1 MRLKAI
7 DVTLAAVLAAAPAV
21 GGELKVEPDQVYL
34 LLATNKTST
43 MQKELSE
50 ASKLGFR
57 IVEASPG
64 SDELVYLLKRADAPD
79 EGHDYKLLATTKID
93 TMEKELNEEAQAGY
107 RLVPVTMMSK
117 KGMFGPKEM
126 VVVLEPAPGEKRYEY
141 GLVGTNRTGTLQKEI
156 TEFEQQG
163 YSLTFVATINEHT
176 AIMEREISGQN

>member
-1 MRLKAI
+1 M
-7 DVTLAAVLAAAPAV
+7 
-21 GGELKVEPDQVYL
+21 ELHVASIQEWEIIS
-34 LLATNKTST
+34 ATV
-43 MQKELSE
+43 LSE

-64 SDELVYLLKRADAPD
+64 SNELVYLLKRADAPD

-93 TMEKELNEEAQAGY
+93 TMEKELNAEAQAGY

-117 KGMFGPKEM
+117 KGMFGRREM
-126 VVVLEPAPGEKRYEY
+126 VVVLQPAAGEKLYEY
-141 GLVGTNRTGTLQKEI
+141 RLVGTSRTGTLQKEI

-163 YSLTFVATINEHT
+163 YNLTFVATINEHT